1 MFRRPDFRIKAPLYA
16 GKRDDCT
23 LKLFLSKFEKFCTH
37 HEVENEEKLNYLGLT
52 LEGAALEFFDNTKQ
66 RNNEITYDD
75 MIECLKERFDET
87 KIKLVIRS
95 ELNDRKKKPDET
107 ITDFYAELDKE
118 AAKIELADAEILFL
132 FINALPSEMKRYI
145 ALQAPATARIAY
157 QMAKNY
163 EQITTYAK
171 PPDTQSIIDFL
182 KQEKQQKSKDQAT
195 TSVVIPN
202 TDKKE
207 FREMKM
213 EIANL
218 QEKVDDFISAQKYIN
233 QNGSTDPCFDRFD
246 QNHDFGD
253 DNRWDHKSAAYRKE
267 SPPHSQP
274 SITTYTDKQHDNQN
288 SLNDYEFGNNTNGAF
303 CSAFHTNNSDKEHI
317 KHDSNHENVFR
328 TNPRY
333 NDNNNPNKKNTSP
346 RSLRYKRQNF
356 CCYSNMNNQHNRGQ
370 YTQNINSQNDKN
382 SQNYN
387 INYNRNRYQSQFNS
401 GYNKYDDKSP
411 FPNSRRRSFQH
422 PTDYNS
428 NRQFSPKMPGQDAHP
443 NRYEN
448 YTNTPPT
455 TRNNQRFHSH
465 PDKASGAFGHTFHT
479 SNHSDKTGYN
489 SRYKQSQ
496 STSRNN
502 KYETTCHN
510 FMHNSR
516 REFFN
521 VVMTKTVINNNFR
534 QKRQVLTPESNPTQT
549 INHIT
554 ITTITKVQIN
564 IIILYR
570 IHGGKPFNIRTT
582 KIFRQIK

>member
-1 MFRRPDFRIKAPLYA
+1 MFHRPDFRIKAPLYA

-95 ELNDRKKKPDET
+95 ELNNRKKKPDET

-118 AAKIELADAEILFL
+118 AAKIELADAEILFI

-202 TDKKE
+202 TDKTE

-218 QEKVDDFISAQKYIN
+218 QEKVEILTSEVTRQNSNDLISAQKYIN
-233 QNGSTDPCFDRFD
+233 QNGPTDPCFD
-246 QNHDFGD
+246 QIHDFGD
-253 DNRWDHKSAAYRKE
+253 DNRWDHNSDAYRQE
-267 SPPHSQP
+267 SRPHSHP
-274 SITTYTDKQHDNQN
+274 SVTTYTDNQYTQQN

-303 CSAFHTNNSDKEHI
+303 CSAFRTSNSDKERI
-317 KHDSNHENVFR
+317 RHDSSHEKVSR

-333 NDNNNPNKKNTSP
+333 NDYNPKRKNT
-346 RSLRYKRQNF
+346 
-356 CCYSNMNNQHNRGQ
+356 
-370 YTQNINSQNDKN
+370 
-382 SQNYN
+382 
-387 INYNRNRYQSQFNS
+387 
-401 GYNKYDDKSP
+401 
-411 FPNSRRRSFQH
+411 
-422 PTDYNS
+422 
-428 NRQFSPKMPGQDAHP
+428 
-443 NRYEN
+443 
-448 YTNTPPT
+448 
-455 TRNNQRFHSH
+455 
-465 PDKASGAFGHTFHT
+465 
-479 SNHSDKTGYN
+479 
-489 SRYKQSQ
+489 
-496 STSRNN
+496 
-502 KYETTCHN
+502 
-510 FMHNSR
+510 
-516 REFFN
+516 
-521 VVMTKTVINNNFR
+521 
-534 QKRQVLTPESNPTQT
+534 
-549 INHIT
+549 
-554 ITTITKVQIN
+554 
-564 IIILYR
+564 
-570 IHGGKPFNIRTT
+570 
-582 KIFRQIK
+582 